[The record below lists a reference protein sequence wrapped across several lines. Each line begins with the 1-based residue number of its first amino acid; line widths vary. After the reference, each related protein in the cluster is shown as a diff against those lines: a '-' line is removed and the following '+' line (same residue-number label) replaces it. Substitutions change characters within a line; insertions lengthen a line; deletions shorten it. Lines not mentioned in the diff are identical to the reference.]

1 MTEMIKQW
9 KPWLIFTRHNNDNND
24 NNNNNNIVQDDKDNQ
39 TMEVDLYKAQ

>member
-9 KPWLIFTRHNNDNND
+9 KPWLIFTRHNNDNN
-24 NNNNNNIVQDDKDNQ
+24 NNNNIVQDDKDDQ

>member
-9 KPWLIFTRHNNDNND
+9 KPWLIFTRHNNDNN
-24 NNNNNNIVQDDKDNQ
+24 NNNNIVQDDKNDQ